1 MKNLGSPSRNSRNSR
16 LLKLLTNEFHD
27 AEQAYALFDEFLRH
41 EAYDE
46 SFCLRLLAV
55 ARRGAE
61 THWELRRLAILMLEH
76 QILRIPNDNPSD
88 FDFILT
94 QLKLKSAPGLDREV
108 VASVLRE
115 GYSTTN
121 LRRFIPEFRR
131 KLARLNRVHDKI
143 KGRRTSDAALLDF
156 IELSRQDCKL
166 TLARY
171 LFTAEEVID
180 QILRQ
185 LQVTDGVKDLNDSQP
200 FYVEAEMRRAIN
212 RLPDF
217 EASILNALCENSCV
231 YWVAET
237 TSSELNSL
245 VEYPLTTVVLV
256 VKPPGSDIEFEIK
269 RAGRRGRNSL
279 NVVYAREGYTVPPSH
294 RLDGGSMQ
302 WLLRYEANSASRFGF
317 IYRLVHEE
325 EAPLSN
331 YISRSNIYGVPVRND
346 EVQTLTYFTDP
357 RIFGSGYRQ
366 MRVAM
371 KESVEAFKEEDHASL
386 PDLPGDLGLSAHFI
400 GHVTPGQAILS
411 GTTSFRLD
419 KLAAYLSGGGPERYF
434 TEGLQV
440 EYSKED
446 ARRLADAALEE
457 VLGAYKAPDMKYQ
470 SHDQYLAA
478 AFRVAENR
486 ESADRIYESLLRQI
500 AKCWGTLL
508 ALRGYSR
515 GESFVA
521 RNVGLKSFWDEGR
534 WKVKLIFMDH
544 DALAIADSRDQNF
557 YAQGLVPYMAL
568 DETYIWGR
576 STEEQYGN
584 SEVGCLRKIYR
595 IGDAVDAGLQAMARA
610 ELKDA
615 YKKTQHQLKT
625 NPKLRQ
631 FFDKR
636 FVERLLDWDTLV
648 EGYLRMSS
656 DKPADE
662 KWEREMRKMLAAKGY
677 GEQAFERYLA
687 AMERNRAFLVSNA
700 FLFEGVNGKSAQAKP
715 RSNGHRTIST

>member
-1 MKNLGSPSRNSRNSR
+1 MKNLGRPSRAARHNR
-16 LLKLLTNEFHD
+16 LLERLTDEFHD
-27 AEQAYALFDEFLRH
+27 ARQAYDLFDEFLRH
-41 EAYDE
+41 ETFDQ
-46 SFCLRLLAV
+46 SFCLKLLSV

-76 QILRIPNDNPSD
+76 QILKISPSHTD
-88 FDFILT
+88 AFDFILT
-94 QLKLKSAPGLDREV
+94 QLKLKRAPGHAQGL
-108 VASVLRE
+108 SNSLLRE
-115 GYSTTN
+115 GYSSTD

-131 KLARLNRVHDKI
+131 KLERHKRVHDKI

-156 IELSRQDCKL
+156 IELSRRDCKL
-166 TLARY
+166 SLARY

-185 LQVTDGVKDLNDSQP
+185 LQVTEGVRDLDASQP
-200 FYVEAEMRRAIN
+200 LFVEGETKRALS

-217 EASILNALCENSCV
+217 EASILRGLCETSNV

-237 TSSELNSL
+237 TSAELNSL

-256 VKPPGSDIEFEIK
+256 IKPPGSELEFEIK

-279 NVVYAREGYTVPPSH
+279 NVVYARDGYTVPPSH

-302 WLLRYEANSASRFGF
+302 WLLRYEAQSASRFGL
-317 IYRLVHEE
+317 IYRLVHEN
-325 EAPLSN
+325 EAPISN
-331 YISRSNIYGVPVRND
+331 YISRSNIYGVPVRDD
-346 EVQTLTYFTDP
+346 EVQTLMYFTDP
-357 RIFGSGYRQ
+357 RIFGNGYRQ

-371 KESVEAFKEEDHASL
+371 RESVEAFKDEDYASL

-419 KLAAYLSGGGPERYF
+419 KLAAYLSSDGPERYF
-434 TEGLQV
+434 RQGLRV
-440 EYSKED
+440 EYSEDD
-446 ARRLADAALEE
+446 ARRLADTLLEE
-457 VLGAYKAPDMKYQ
+457 VLGSCKAPEVKYQ
-470 SHDQYLAA
+470 SHEQYLSA
-478 AFRVAENR
+478 AFGVAENR
-486 ESADRIYESLLRQI
+486 ERADRIYLSLLRQI

-521 RNVGLKSFWDEGR
+521 RNVGLKSFWDEGQ

-544 DALAIADSRDQNF
+544 DALAIADPRDQNF

-576 STEEQYGN
+576 ATAEQFAG
-584 SEVGCLRKIYR
+584 SEVGCLQRIYR
-595 IGDAVDAGLQAMARA
+595 TGDALDAEGQALARA

-615 YKKTQHQLKT
+615 YRKTQRQLMT
-625 NPKLRQ
+625 NPKMRQ
-631 FFDKR
+631 FFDR
-636 FVERLLDWDTLV
+636 LFIERLLDWDTLV
-648 EGYLRMSS
+648 KGYLRLNS
-656 DKPADE
+656 DKPANE
-662 KWEREMRKMLAAKGY
+662 KWEREMRRMLAAKGY
-677 GEQAFERYLA
+677 GEQAFDTYLA
-687 AMERNRAFLVSNA
+687 AMEKNRAFLASNA
-700 FLFEGVNGKSAQAKP
+700 FLFEGVNGKRAQAKP
-715 RSNGHRTIST
+715 RLNGARAIST